1 MCSADFTTYRAGDPC
16 LHWLTHPV
24 GFRKRDIPAIADRYS
39 LFETQLF
46 LRWVAN
52 EEAPARNINDL
63 VEEGRGRPI
72 ELTIRYRDCEWA
84 LSASEG
90 DLAGHDGAGE
100 AAKKPHYHLQMRYRR
115 QVIAKFND
123 FHLPLHASDIDA
135 LSKVKDGA
143 TINFA
148 GGAGFSDFL
157 YERPAEELLRG
168 PFVQAREDEG
178 MLEFDTVIVAGPG
191 ETLKGEQLTEMINR
205 AREGK
210 TSFADIAHQLPH
222 LDVQTIISPGRGL
235 VEQSVRSGRK
245 RR

>member
-1 MCSADFTTYRAGDPC
+1 MCGSDFPAYRAGDPC

-46 LRWVAN
+46 LRWLAN
-52 EEAPARNINDL
+52 EEAPVRNINDL

-72 ELTIRYRDCEWA
+72 EVTIRYRDCEWA
-84 LSASEG
+84 LSASAG

-100 AAKKPHYHLQMRYRR
+100 AAKQSHYHLQMRYRH
-115 QVIAKFND
+115 QVIVKFND
-123 FHLPLHASDIDA
+123 FHLLLHTSDIDA
-135 LSKVKDGA
+135 LSKVNDGA
-143 TINFA
+143 TIGFA

-168 PFVQAREDEG
+168 PFERGREEDG
-178 MLEFDTVIVAGPG
+178 MLEFDTIIVAGPG

-205 AREGK
+205 ARQSK
-210 TSFADIAHQLPH
+210 TSFADVAHQIPD
-222 LDVQTIISPGRGL
+222 LDVRTIISPGRGL

-245 RR
+245 KR